1 MPRLCAARGRPA
13 SERKAR
19 KDSAWHKS
27 RAKGDQAKAL
37 LDLAKGR
44 DEATGGAGVRLRD
57 ATRDAAQEAFSAAR
71 DKIELLQPVDMDI
84 PPTGLP
90 AGKMVLRVEGLTGG
104 YDPARPVIEDLS
116 MTVCGPERIVVAA
129 PNGSDKTMLLKLIAG
144 RIPPQSGKVA
154 LTVPFAMLG
163 QHLGM
168 LRPPATCATSF
179 SV

>member
-1 MPRLCAARGRPA
+1 MIVSRDFELLAKTDATLELTTRGAARYGRNYNAFRWRKETELHAAQRAAADAEKVHAETVRRARQA

-27 RAKGDQAKAL
+27 RAKGDQPKAL

-44 DEATGGAGVRLRD
+44 DEATGGAGARLRD

-90 AGKMVLRVEGLTGG
+90 AGKMVLRV
-104 YDPARPVIEDLS
+104 
-116 MTVCGPERIVVAA
+116 
-129 PNGSDKTMLLKLIAG
+129 
-144 RIPPQSGKVA
+144 
-154 LTVPFAMLG
+154 
-163 QHLGM
+163 
-168 LRPPATCATSF
+168 
-179 SV
+179 